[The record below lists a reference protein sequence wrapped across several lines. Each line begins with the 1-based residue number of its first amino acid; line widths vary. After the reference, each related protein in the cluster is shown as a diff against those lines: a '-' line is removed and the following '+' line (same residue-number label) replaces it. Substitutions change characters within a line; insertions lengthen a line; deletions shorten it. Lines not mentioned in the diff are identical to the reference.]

1 MNFNRAL
8 LPAFLLY
15 AMCGGIATAFDWGS
29 FYLTGFIFK
38 WHYLPAVVVSFSLG
52 AMINYVANKFITFK
66 NYYKNIP
73 LQFGVYLFGVATA
86 LTLTAL
92 QMLLLVDYCHLPPMS
107 SRITVTGIMLF
118 YNFAYHN
125 WLTFGRLK

>member
-1 MNFNRAL
+1 MNLNRDL
-8 LPAFLLY
+8 LPAFFLY
-15 AMCGGIATAFDWGS
+15 AMCGGLATAFDWGS
-29 FYLTGFIFK
+29 FYLTGFILQ
-38 WHYLPAVVVSFSLG
+38 WHYLPAVIISFSLG
-52 AMINYVANKFITFK
+52 AVINFIANNIITFK

-73 LQFGVYLFGVATA
+73 LQFSVFLFGVATA

-92 QMLLLVDYCHLPPMS
+92 QMLLLVDYCLFSPMS
-107 SRITVTGIMLF
+107 SRIMVTGIMLF